1 MQSAH
6 LAGVVEVDRAAFRP
20 FYESLFRIVGAA
32 DSPFDFFSF
41 FDSIHLF
48 CGDAETIAS
57 ADTGIESFMRAKSA
71 MSVNGP
77 RSAKAQ
83 RDTLNGGIP
92 QLFETTYWLRCSVR
106 HALRQT
112 HAAYACSKN

>member
-6 LAGVVEVDRAAFRP
+6 LAGAVEVDRAAFRP
-20 FYESLFRIVGAA
+20 FYEPLLGIVGAA

-41 FDSIHLF
+41 FDSFPFPFPFF
-48 CGDAETIAS
+48 CGDAETPAP
-57 ADTGIESFMRAKSA
+57 ADAGIESFMTAKPA

-83 RDTLNGGIP
+83 RDTLNIGIP
-92 QLFETTYWLRCSVR
+92 PLFGTICWLR
-106 HALRQT
+106 
-112 HAAYACSKN
+112 